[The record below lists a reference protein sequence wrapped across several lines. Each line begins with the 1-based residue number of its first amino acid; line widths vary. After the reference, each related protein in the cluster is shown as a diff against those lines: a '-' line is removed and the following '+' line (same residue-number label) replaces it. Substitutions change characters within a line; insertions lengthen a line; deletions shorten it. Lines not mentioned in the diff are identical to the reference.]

1 MNVPQKTVQNRGK
14 LKQQLILDCA
24 LELLYT
30 EGPAGITLRAVA
42 AKAGVPA
49 SSVSYYFPTLVELVQ
64 GAFAHYFDQLIPRMT
79 GNIQRELGGSRD
91 LKILAKALATEVSSR
106 DSRTL
111 LPLYETYLAV
121 ARHTELYPEADKAIA
136 QIPIVVKAFLYNN
149 LIIQTQVA
157 RFNLFQNKKHCH
169 DLGGRCGIRLCVRIS
184 CRYYF
189 VCGFIYYNSRFSIIS
204 YWNFDRFISEFIRN
218 CSFFFLLCFG

>member
-64 GAFAHYFDQLIPRMT
+64 GAFAHYFDQLIDRK
-79 GNIQRELGGSRD
+79 S
-91 LKILAKALATEVSSR
+91 
-106 DSRTL
+106 
-111 LPLYETYLAV
+111 
-121 ARHTELYPEADKAIA
+121 
-136 QIPIVVKAFLYNN
+136 VV
-149 LIIQTQVA
+149 
-157 RFNLFQNKKHCH
+157 
-169 DLGGRCGIRLCVRIS
+169 
-184 CRYYF
+184 
-189 VCGFIYYNSRFSIIS
+189 
-204 YWNFDRFISEFIRN
+204 
-218 CSFFFLLCFG
+218 

>member
-1 MNVPQKTVQNRGK
+1 MPQKTVQNRGK

-136 QIPIVVKAFLYNN
+136 QIPIVVKAFLDDLAVPESATLSAAIVG
-149 LIIQTQVA
+149 LIEGFGL
-157 RFNLFQNKKHCH
+157 RRSN
-169 DLGGRCGIRLCVRIS
+169 GRVEALWGQESLQ
-184 CRYYF
+184 
-189 VCGFIYYNSRFSIIS
+189 
-204 YWNFDRFISEFIRN
+204 
-218 CSFFFLLCFG
+218 CSFEMLFESVSKKS

>member
-136 QIPIVVKAFLYNN
+136 QIPIVVKAFLDDLAVPESATLSAAIVG
-149 LIIQTQVA
+149 LIEGFGLRRSNGRVEALWGQESLQ
-157 RFNLFQNKKHCH
+157 RSFEMLFESVSKK
-169 DLGGRCGIRLCVRIS
+169 S
-184 CRYYF
+184 
-189 VCGFIYYNSRFSIIS
+189 
-204 YWNFDRFISEFIRN
+204 
-218 CSFFFLLCFG
+218 

>member
-1 MNVPQKTVQNRGK
+1 MPQKTVQNRGK

-136 QIPIVVKAFLYNN
+136 QIPIVVKAFLDDLAVPESATLSAAIVG
-149 LIIQTQVA
+149 LIEGFGLRRSNGRVEALWGQESLQ
-157 RFNLFQNKKHCH
+157 RSFEMLFESVSKK
-169 DLGGRCGIRLCVRIS
+169 S
-184 CRYYF
+184 
-189 VCGFIYYNSRFSIIS
+189 
-204 YWNFDRFISEFIRN
+204 
-218 CSFFFLLCFG
+218 

>member
-136 QIPIVVKAFLYNN
+136 QIPIVVKAFLDDLAVPESATLSAAIVG
-149 LIIQTQVA
+149 LIEGFGL
-157 RFNLFQNKKHCH
+157 RRSN
-169 DLGGRCGIRLCVRIS
+169 GRVEALWGQESLQ
-184 CRYYF
+184 
-189 VCGFIYYNSRFSIIS
+189 
-204 YWNFDRFISEFIRN
+204 
-218 CSFFFLLCFG
+218 CSFEMLFESVSKKS